1 MDLLILHH
9 LEESFDLLLLG
20 RRGRLRAY
28 SGGQKGER
36 TEKSKFFHRQRG
48 CRDREQVTFLR
59 PSISF
64 RERLRPVRGAKT
76 ACDKKLNRYP
86 LPMAGPGMFQSQN
99 LSLQQVL
106 APQLQQSLLILQA
119 PLLELRNL
127 VQQEMETNPVL
138 EELAEPTEEERQVSE
153 SEPAEDNFKEEF
165 DQLAK
170 LDDEWRDYMAQSSS
184 YSSRSH
190 EDEEKRQFF
199 FDSIATQET
208 LQQHLVGQ
216 LNQTALSGDDRK
228 TAELIIGNIDDNGF
242 LQTTPEEMAMNTG
255 IPQEDFEL
263 MLTLVQSFYPPG
275 VGARDLRECLLIQL
289 KRGGREK
296 SLEYRVVSDH
306 MTDLG
311 KRRFP
316 EIARRMGITVEQVQK
331 AANNI
336 AQLDPRPGQIFA
348 EAPQNYVLPDVTVE
362 KIQGQYQV
370 ILNGEQ
376 IPHLRISNTYKD
388 IMSQDGSN
396 GEVKD
401 YIRDKIRSGKFL
413 IKSIHQ
419 RQQTISNIAHQIVAR
434 QKEFLE
440 QGSAHLKPMTM
451 VQIADAV
458 GVHETTVSRAISGK
472 YISTPQGVFEM
483 KYFFTPGYQTSSGVS
498 MSNTSVKEAIL
509 DLVKGEAGS
518 APLSDK
524 EIVEILGQRGIP
536 IARRTVAKYRTELN
550 ILPSNMRRKY

>member
-1 MDLLILHH
+1 
-9 LEESFDLLLLG
+9 
-20 RRGRLRAY
+20 
-28 SGGQKGER
+28 
-36 TEKSKFFHRQRG
+36 
-48 CRDREQVTFLR
+48 
-59 PSISF
+59 
-64 RERLRPVRGAKT
+64 
-76 ACDKKLNRYP
+76 
-86 LPMAGPGMFQSQN
+86 MAGPGMYQSQN

-138 EELAEPTEEERQVSE
+138 EELATEPNADGPEETPT
-153 SEPAEDNFKEEF
+153 PASADEEF
-165 DQLAK
+165 KAEFEQLAK
-170 LDDEWRDYMAQSSS
+170 LDDEWRDYMAQSGS
-184 YSSRSH
+184 YSARSQ
-190 EDEEKRQFF
+190 EEEEKRQFF

-208 LQQHLVGQ
+208 LQQHLMGQ
-216 LNQTALSGDDRK
+216 LNQTPLSADDRK

-242 LQTTPEEMAMNTG
+242 LQTTPEEMALNTG
-255 IPQEDFEL
+255 IAQDDFETIL
-263 MLTLVQSFYPPG
+263 LLIQSFYPPG

-289 KRGGREK
+289 KREGKGS
-296 SLEYRVVSDH
+296 SLEYKIIQDH
-306 MTDLG
+306 MADLG

-316 EIARRMGITVEQVQK
+316 EIARRMGIGVEQVQK
-331 AANNI
+331 CANNI

-348 EAPQNYVLPDVTVE
+348 AAPQNYVLPDVTVE
-362 KIQGQYQV
+362 KIDGQYQV

-388 IMSQDGSN
+388 IMSQDGN
-396 GEVKD
+396 GSEVKD

-419 RQQTISNIAHQIVAR
+419 RQQTISNIAHEIVKR
-434 QKEFLE
+434 QRDFLDHGTS
-440 QGSAHLKPMTM
+440 QLKPMTM
-451 VQIADAV
+451 VQIADIV

-472 YISTPQGVFEM
+472 YMATPQGVFEM
-483 KYFFTPGYQTSSGVS
+483 KYFFTPGYQTATGES

-509 DLVKGEAGS
+509 DLVKGEDGAS
-518 APLSDK
+518 PLSDK
-524 EIVEILGQRGIP
+524 EIVEILSKRGIP

>member
-1 MDLLILHH
+1 
-9 LEESFDLLLLG
+9 
-20 RRGRLRAY
+20 
-28 SGGQKGER
+28 
-36 TEKSKFFHRQRG
+36 
-48 CRDREQVTFLR
+48 
-59 PSISF
+59 
-64 RERLRPVRGAKT
+64 
-76 ACDKKLNRYP
+76 
-86 LPMAGPGMFQSQN
+86 MAGQGMHQSQN

-138 EELAEPTEEERQVSE
+138 EELPDEPNSDERNDAETASDEK
-153 SEPAEDNFKEEF
+153 FKEEF
-165 DQLAK
+165 DKLAK
-170 LDDEWRDYMAQSSS
+170 LDDEWRDYMAQSGS
-184 YSSRSH
+184 YTGRSQ
-190 EDEEKRQFF
+190 EADDKRQFF

-208 LQQHLVGQ
+208 LQQHLMGQ
-216 LNQTALSGDDRK
+216 LNQTVLNTNDRK

-242 LQTTPEEMAMNTG
+242 LQTTPEEMALNTG
-255 IPQEDFEL
+255 IPKEDFENI
-263 MLTLVQSFYPPG
+263 LTLIQSFYPPG

-289 KRGGREK
+289 KRERK
-296 SLEYRVVSDH
+296 QSSLEYKIISEH
-306 MTDLG
+306 MPDLG

-316 EIARRMGITVEQVQK
+316 EIARRMGISVEQVQK
-331 AANNI
+331 CANNI
-336 AQLDPRPGQIFA
+336 AQLDPRPGQVFA
-348 EAPQNYVLPDVTVE
+348 ASPQNYVLPDVTVE
-362 KIQGQYQV
+362 KVNGDYQV

-388 IMSQDGSN
+388 IMAQDGN
-396 GEVKD
+396 GNEVKD

-419 RQQTISNIAHQIVAR
+419 RQQTISNIAHQIVKR
-434 QKEFLE
+434 QRDFFEH
-440 QGSAHLKPMTM
+440 GSAHLKPMTM
-451 VQIADAV
+451 VQIADVV

-483 KYFFTPGYQTSSGVS
+483 KYFFTPGYQTATGES

-509 DLVKGEAGS
+509 DLVKNEDGNS
-518 APLSDK
+518 PLSDK
-524 EIVEILGQRGIP
+524 EIVEILSQRGIP